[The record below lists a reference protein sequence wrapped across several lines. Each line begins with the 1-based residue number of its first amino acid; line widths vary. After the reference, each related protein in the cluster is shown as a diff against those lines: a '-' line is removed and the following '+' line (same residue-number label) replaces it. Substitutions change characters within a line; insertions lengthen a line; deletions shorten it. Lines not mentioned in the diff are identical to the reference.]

1 MKKNIEALWMG
12 RPIPIELSEEEQ
24 AIFAEKRTQLRQAYS
39 ELEKHLDEESKRL
52 LLEYLSKESAVN
64 ELERKNA
71 FVYGFSLGVKLIAE
85 GLEE

>member
-24 AIFAEKRTQLRQAYS
+24 AIFAEKRNQLRQAYS
-39 ELEKHLDEESKRL
+39 ELEKYLDEESKRL
-52 LLEYLSKESAVN
+52 LLEYLSKESVVN

>member
-39 ELEKHLDEESKRL
+39 ELEKYLDEESKRL
-52 LLEYLSKESAVN
+52 LLEYLSKESVVN

-71 FVYGFSLGVKLIAE
+71 FVYVFSLGVKLIAE